1 MSAYTIFTRTLCTG
15 LCLCLIIFNTSF
27 VVEKDFLE
35 KQKSN
40 TRVKTAYTDKE
51 KLLAERLA
59 PFHVSLNNINI
70 LITAF
75 KTEQQLV
82 VYIKKPS
89 DARYQ
94 RFASYDICSRSGALG
109 PKRQRGDGQV
119 PEGFYYIDR
128 FNPASS
134 FYLSLGLNYPNQ
146 ADRIRAGKN
155 DPGSDIFI
163 HGSCVTVGC
172 MPMTD
177 NFIKE
182 IYILAVQAR
191 HSGQNKIPVY
201 VFPFR
206 FDSKSATAFAASY
219 QQDRSTIAFWNT
231 LRSGYNRFLSTKQE
245 IAVRVDSKGSYTF

>member
-1 MSAYTIFTRTLCTG
+1 MPTLTTLVKSLCAG
-15 LCLCLIIFNTSF
+15 LFLCIAIFNTSF

-40 TRVKTAYTDKE
+40 SRVKTAYADKE
-51 KLLAERLA
+51 KLLTQRLT
-59 PFHVSLNNINI
+59 PFNVSLNNINI
-70 LITAF
+70 LIAAF
-75 KTEQQLV
+75 KAEQQMV

-94 RFASYDICSRSGALG
+94 RFASYDICSRSGTLG
-109 PKRQRGDGQV
+109 PKRLRGDGQV

-146 ADRIRAGKN
+146 ADKIRAGKS
-155 DPGSDIFI
+155 DPGNDIFI
-163 HGSCVTVGC
+163 HGSCVTIGC

-182 IYILAVQAR
+182 IYILALQAH
-191 HSGQNKIPVY
+191 HSGQQRVPVY
-201 VFPFR
+201 VFPYR
-206 FDSKSATAFAASY
+206 FDGVSATAFAEPY
-219 QQDRSTIAFWNT
+219 QQDKSTIAFWNT
-231 LRSGYNRFLSTKQE
+231 LRTGYNRFISTKQE
-245 IAVRVDSKGSYTF
+245 LAIRIDNKGAYTF